1 MLQVLIVEDVDHMRE
16 LLKQTLEGIP
26 ELEVSGSARNST
38 EGRLELVRRRPDLIL
53 LDEIL
58 PGESGLDWLIELATQ
73 GFQVILL
80 TSMQGR
86 TEPIPAGALG
96 RIVKPGWKTLEQDRD
111 RLRSE
116 ILAAL
121 GR

>member
-26 ELEVSGSARNST
+26 ELEVSGSAGNSV
-38 EGRLELVRRRPDLIL
+38 EGRLELTRRRPDLIL

-58 PGESGLDWLIELATQ
+58 PGESGLDWLSELATQ
-73 GFQVILL
+73 GFKVILL

-96 RIVKPGWKTLEQDRD
+96 RIVKPGWKTLEQDRE
-111 RLRSE
+111 RIRHE
-116 ILAAL
+116 ILTAL
-121 GR
+121 GH

>member
-116 ILAAL
+116 ILTAL

>member
-26 ELEVSGSARNST
+26 ELEVSGSAGNSV
-38 EGRLELVRRRPDLIL
+38 EGRLELTRRRPDLIL
-53 LDEIL
+53 FDEIL
-58 PGESGLDWLIELATQ
+58 PGESGLDWLSELATQ
-73 GFQVILL
+73 GFKVILL

-96 RIVKPGWKTLEQDRD
+96 RIVKPGWKTLEQDRE
-111 RLRSE
+111 RIRHE
-116 ILAAL
+116 ILTAL
-121 GR
+121 GH